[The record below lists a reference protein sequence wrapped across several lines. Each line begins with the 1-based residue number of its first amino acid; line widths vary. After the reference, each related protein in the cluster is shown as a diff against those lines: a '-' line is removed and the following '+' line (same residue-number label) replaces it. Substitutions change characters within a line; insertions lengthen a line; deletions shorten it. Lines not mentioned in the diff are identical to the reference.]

1 MAVKMNLR
9 IITKNHAAYP
19 EIGFLPKSISKPKG
33 YATAMPA
40 AWELRR
46 FETQPYAKKIFFCQS
61 SIIIDDQRK
70 DCSHS
75 L

>member
-40 AWELRR
+40 AWELRYKLT
-46 FETQPYAKKIFFCQS
+46 EGDS
-61 SIIIDDQRK
+61 GDHENNS
-70 DCSHS
+70 
-75 L
+75 